1 MIAQSEPSVF
11 SLFRR
16 AQQRSPI
23 HGWPVTVIAW
33 NEAPARPLGQ
43 RKFASPRMVAN
54 VTAGHRLLRFGV
66 LLSGAL
72 VATALVS
79 DARAGGEPP
88 VPRSRS
94 TRASGVESFAS
105 FITEASRRFAIPA
118 QWIRGVM
125 QLESAGDGR
134 AVSPKGALG
143 LMQIM
148 PGTWVELSVR
158 YGLGIDP
165 FDAHDNIMAGAAY
178 LREMHDRFGSPG
190 FLFAYNA
197 GPERYEQYLVTGRPL
212 PPETQAYVAALA
224 PVANLERVV
233 GDASVASRVAS
244 WRQAPLFS
252 AQFDSVSIDRQS
264 APTLPLKSS
273 PDVLPT
279 TSPAVLTP
287 HSEGL
292 FVHRSNEVRGR

>member
-1 MIAQSEPSVF
+1 VIAQSEPSVF

-23 HGWPVTVIAW
+23 HGGLVTVIAW
-33 NEAPARPLGQ
+33 NEALARPLGR
-43 RKFASPRMVAN
+43 RKFALPRTVAN

-72 VATALVS
+72 VATALLS

-94 TRASGVESFAS
+94 TRAFGVESFAS
-105 FITEASRRFAIPA
+105 FVTEASRRFAIPA

-125 QLESAGDGR
+125 QLESAGEGR

-148 PGTWVELSVR
+148 PSTWVELSVR

-190 FLFAYNA
+190 FLAAYNA
-197 GPERYEQYLVTGRPL
+197 GPERYEQHLATGRPL
-212 PPETQAYVAALA
+212 PQETQAYVAALA

-244 WRQAPLFS
+244 WRRAPLFS
-252 AQFDSVSIDRQS
+252 AQLDSVSISRQS
-264 APTLPLKSS
+264 TSTWPLKSS

-279 TSPAVLTP
+279 TSPAVLAP

>member
-23 HGWPVTVIAW
+23 HGGPVTVIAW
-33 NEAPARPLGQ
+33 NEAPARPLGR
-43 RKFASPRMVAN
+43 RKFASPRTVAN
-54 VTAGHRLLRFGV
+54 VTAGRRLLRFGV
-66 LLSGAL
+66 LVSGAL

-118 QWIRGVM
+118 QWIRAVM

-134 AVSPKGALG
+134 AISPKGALG

-148 PGTWVELSVR
+148 PSTWVELSVR

-165 FDAHDNIMAGAAY
+165 FDAHDNIMGC
-178 LREMHDRFGSPG
+178 
-190 FLFAYNA
+190 
-197 GPERYEQYLVTGRPL
+197 
-212 PPETQAYVAALA
+212 
-224 PVANLERVV
+224 
-233 GDASVASRVAS
+233 
-244 WRQAPLFS
+244 
-252 AQFDSVSIDRQS
+252 SVS
-264 APTLPLKSS
+264 P
-273 PDVLPT
+273 
-279 TSPAVLTP
+279 
-287 HSEGL
+287 
-292 FVHRSNEVRGR
+292 

>member
-16 AQQRSPI
+16 AQQRSPTL
-23 HGWPVTVIAW
+23 GWPGTVIAW
-33 NEAPARPLGQ
+33 SEAPARPLGR
-43 RKFASPRMVAN
+43 RKFASPRTVAN

-72 VATALVS
+72 VATALLS
-79 DARAGGEPP
+79 DARAGGEST
-88 VPRSRS
+88 VPRSHS
-94 TRASGVESFAS
+94 IPASSAEPFAPL
-105 FITEASRRFAIPA
+105 IAEASRRFAIPA

-125 QLESAGDGR
+125 QLESAGNER
-134 AVSPKGALG
+134 AISPKGALG

-148 PGTWVELSVR
+148 PGTWVDLSVR

-165 FDAHDNIMAGAAY
+165 FDPHDNIMAGAAY

-190 FLFAYNA
+190 FLAAYNA
-197 GPERYEQYLVTGRPL
+197 GPERYEQHLATGRPL

-233 GDASVASRVAS
+233 GDASVASRVAP

-252 AQFDSVSIDRQS
+252 VQFDSVSINRQS
-264 APTLPLKSS
+264 ASTLPLKSL

-279 TSPAVLTP
+279 TSPAVLAP